1 MDVICE
7 ALTTNWSELRGW
19 IQLTIVAIA
28 SSFAILTYRR
38 SGRQNRLQNAIKLVE
53 RFEKRFQGH
62 DYDQY
67 RKLVEAAYEGAGV
80 SPGQFLDKEGN
91 KASFAD
97 LFSEGSLD
105 GGASMRIM
113 QELDII
119 CGEWLKDTI
128 SKEYVYNNL
137 GGLMQFYDLH
147 LTSANLV
154 PDEYYW
160 KNFSKVMQG
169 SDQYMKQWSYRQLAL
184 SEDADAV
191 YGITGVP
198 LYDGKQQE
206 RWKL

>member
-7 ALTTNWSELRGW
+7 GLTTNWSELRGW
-19 IQLTIVAIA
+19 IQLAIVATA
-28 SSFAILTYRR
+28 ASFAILTYRR

-53 RFEKRFQGH
+53 RFEKRFEGH

-80 SPGQFLDKEGN
+80 SPGQFLDSEGH

-137 GGLMQFYDLH
+137 GGLMQFYHMH
-147 LTSANLV
+147 LTSANLL
-154 PDEYYW
+154 PDEYSW
-160 KNFSKVMQG
+160 KSFSKVMQDA
-169 SDQYMKQWSYRQLAL
+169 DQYMKQWSYRQLAL

-191 YGITGVP
+191 YGITGAP
-198 LYDGKQQE
+198 LYDGKPQE

>member
-7 ALTTNWSELRGW
+7 GLTTNWSELRGW
-19 IQLTIVAIA
+19 IQLAIVATA
-28 SSFAILTYRR
+28 ASFAILTYRR

-80 SPGQFLDKEGN
+80 SSGQFLDSEGH

-113 QELDII
+113 QELEII
-119 CGEWLKDTI
+119 CGEWLKATI

-137 GGLMQFYDLH
+137 GGLMQFYHLH
-147 LTSANLV
+147 LTAAKLL
-154 PDEYYW
+154 PDEHYW
-160 KNFSKVMQG
+160 KNYSRVMLNE
-169 SDQYMKQWSYRQLAL
+169 DQHMKKWSFRQLAL

-191 YGITGVP
+191 FGLTGVP
-198 LYDGKQQE
+198 LYSGEGQE